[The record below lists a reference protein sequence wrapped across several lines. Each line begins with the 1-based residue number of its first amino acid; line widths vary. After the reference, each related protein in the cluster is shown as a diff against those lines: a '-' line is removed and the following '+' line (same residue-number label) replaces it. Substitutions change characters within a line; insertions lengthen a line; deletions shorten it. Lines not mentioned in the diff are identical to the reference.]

1 MRSRSGTLTVVSTVL
16 AALTALIILA
26 GGTAL
31 AGTTGRGDRASGTRL
46 LASGVTY
53 AIHRQILSA
62 DGTSMWGASCPA
74 GAFPVGGGT
83 TVQDPLVENVTEA
96 GFHTSPA
103 TGKFDGYQATV
114 RVSGLAKG
122 AKVLFA
128 VQVACVPADVYLIY
142 AIRTQLLPA
151 NGTSFWG
158 VPCPPGSFPV
168 GGGTIMQNPLVESV
182 TQAGF
187 HPSATGGAFDGYQAS
202 VRVSGLPSGRAVLF
216 AVQVVCVPA
225 ATPLI
230 YGIRTRSLSAKGG
243 ATSQQPVTESVPQ
256 SGFHVSPASGRFD
269 GYQASVRLSG
279 PPNGRKVRFAV
290 EVACIRATSPPV
302 YGPGAR
308 SPRAGGTL
316 WAIAC
321 PSGTI
326 PLGGG
331 TTVQDPRAP
340 VKSVL
345 LSLHNSRQVGG
356 RG

>member
-1 MRSRSGTLTVVSTVL
+1 M
-16 AALTALIILA
+16 
-26 GGTAL
+26 
-31 AGTTGRGDRASGTRL
+31 
-46 LASGVTY
+46 
-53 AIHRQILSA
+53 
-62 DGTSMWGASCPA
+62 
-74 GAFPVGGGT
+74 
-83 TVQDPLVENVTEA
+83 
-96 GFHTSPA
+96 
-103 TGKFDGYQATV
+103 
-114 RVSGLAKG
+114 
-122 AKVLFA
+122 
-128 VQVACVPADVYLIY
+128 
-142 AIRTQLLPA
+142 
-151 NGTSFWG
+151 
-158 VPCPPGSFPV
+158 
-168 GGGTIMQNPLVESV
+168 
-182 TQAGF
+182 TQAAF
-187 HPSATGGAFDGYQAS
+187 IRARRGGAFDGYQAS

-256 SGFHVSPASGRFD
+256 SGFHASPASGRFD

-290 EVACIRATSPPV
+290 EVACIRGASPPV

-321 PSGTI
+321 PAGTI

-331 TTVQDPRAP
+331 TTVQDPRVP

-345 LSLHNSRQVGG
+345 LSQHSRQFPG
-356 RG
+356 REW